1 MYITMVNLI
10 LFKSAACIG
19 LAVFVSYLVLC
30 ILSSECLSRT
40 FLMDFSVPANTM
52 LRGKL
57 FQLFI
62 TLLMKNIFV
71 LIPYFT
77 LIRLSWFSGLR
88 KRLFIP

>member
-1 MYITMVNLI
+1 
-10 LFKSAACIG
+10 
-19 LAVFVSYLVLC
+19 
-30 ILSSECLSRT
+30 
-40 FLMDFSVPANTM
+40 M

-77 LIRLSWFSGLR
+77 LIRLSWFSGLIKKKR
-88 KRLFIP
+88 KKKRLFIP